1 MDRLLSALKVRSGEG
16 RLAALL
22 IGLMFFVS
30 AGGAIGG
37 NAIDALFF
45 SRFGTQYL
53 PYMYMALGVV
63 AFVTLLSTSAL
74 LGRVTRERLYVRLPI
89 ALALILAGERLL
101 LTLDLNWF
109 YPVLWLGM
117 NVMGALQA
125 LFTWGLAGAT
135 ADARQ
140 AKRLFPLFGAGGI
153 LGAAIGGF
161 VTAPLSKA
169 LHTENLLLVWAGAL
183 VAAFV
188 LGRAL
193 TGRAPGRPR
202 VHRAG
207 IRKQAS
213 PVDQIRQGYRFVRE
227 SRLMRLIVVSAT
239 LSPIMMYS
247 LVLPF
252 SRAAA
257 AGFPGEDALAGFLGT
272 FQGITT
278 AAAFLTS
285 LFVANRLFAR
295 FGIMAARMG
304 LPVIGVIGFSVLAVY
319 PVFPAIVAFRFFD
332 STWTQ
337 GVSGAAYQAVFNV
350 VPPQRREQTRA
361 FISAVPDQIG
371 AIIAG
376 LILAV
381 GQQALQPQQLYLIG
395 LSTALIITFV
405 LWQQRRAYRGALVD
419 ALHAG
424 QPQVFFDE
432 EEPFGGFQRD
442 ASAVSVAAAGLLHPE
457 TAVRRVSVEI
467 LGRLPVP
474 GASDALIDALSD
486 QDAEV
491 RAAALHALA
500 CAKATPALL
509 DIAAC
514 LNDPE
519 PEVRTEAIDALSQL
533 AGYRRGLVT
542 WIHPLLADP
551 YPAVRARVAATILRN
566 DADPE
571 ARSVLATMAEAG
583 DAESRIQAMNALGEW
598 GDPASLEWIAAGLHD
613 PLPGVRRAAASAFAP
628 IGIALT
634 VELAESAEKSIQR
647 PRAMAAETAHTGA
660 SSISAG
666 SMADRFYKPLIRALG
681 DDDSSVREAAAAAI
695 GRIGSSMLDP
705 TVSALSDPALES
717 GALAALE
724 HLPIHRAADAIR
736 AYASESASRAVHYH
750 SLMRGIAPGGDDRP
764 STPAPLSFGYA
775 QDRRSGGYSALRSAQ
790 DATDHPTTR
799 LLDHSTTPA
808 LRLLADSL
816 SDTARRR
823 AINALR
829 AVGLLADPAGRGAGS
844 RHAMATAIDNLKSR
858 DPNQRAYAME
868 TLESIGE
875 LHIVRPLLSLWEGGE
890 ATSAR
895 SDGWLAQLLQ
905 DSDAWLRACAAL
917 VAGGSDD
924 PQARDLLARLA
935 ESDADTL
942 VRETASAVKGDSPVH
957 TLQTLSLMERV
968 LFLRRVPLFADLSPA
983 DLKHVAAIAEERFFH
998 DGDVIARQG
1007 DPGDEMFIIVSG
1019 EVRVLEAAD
1028 GGSDA
1033 PGAEVARRKPGE
1045 FVGEMAL
1052 ISQGPRVA
1060 SLVAADH
1067 VRVLC
1072 IDQKQFEGMLRERP
1086 EISLAVMR
1094 VLIARLKESEAKTA
1108 QLIARR

>member
-1 MDRLLSALKVRSGEG
+1 MLRPVNIAAMDRLSGALKVRPGER
-16 RLAALL
+16 RLTALL
-22 IGLMFFVS
+22 IGLMLFVS

-45 SRFGTQYL
+45 SRFGTQDL
-53 PYMYMALGVV
+53 PIMYMALGVV
-63 AFVTLLSTSAL
+63 AFVTLLSTAAL
-74 LGRVTRERLYVRLPI
+74 LGRVTRERLYVRLPVV
-89 ALALILAGERLL
+89 LALVLIGERALV
-101 LTLDLNWF
+101 TLDLHWF
-109 YPVLWLGM
+109 YPILWLGM

-125 LFTWGLAGAT
+125 LFTWGLAGAAT
-135 ADARQ
+135 DTRQ

-183 VAAFV
+183 VAAFA

-207 IRKQAS
+207 AGKPAS
-213 PVDQIRQGYRFVRE
+213 PVDQIRQGYRFVRQ
-227 SRLMRLIVVSAT
+227 SRLMRLVAVAAM
-239 LSPIMMYS
+239 LFPIMMYS

-257 AGFPGEDALAGFLGT
+257 TEFPSEDALAGFLGT

-295 FGIMAARMG
+295 FGIMAARMS
-304 LPVIGVIGFSVLAVY
+304 LSAIGVIGFSVLAVS
-319 PVFPAIVAFRFFD
+319 PAFPAIVAFRFFD

-337 GVSGAAYQAVFNV
+337 GVSSAAYQALFNI
-350 VPPQRREQTRA
+350 VPPQRREQVRS
-361 FISAVPDQIG
+361 FVSAVPDQIG
-371 AIIAG
+371 VIIAG

-381 GQQALQPQQLYLIG
+381 GQQTLQPRHLYLVG
-395 LSTALIITFV
+395 LGAALVITLV
-405 LWQQRRAYRGALVD
+405 LWRQRRAYNGALVD

-432 EEPFGGFQRD
+432 EEPFGGFRRD
-442 ASAVSVAAAGLLHPE
+442 ASAVSVAAAGLLDPD
-457 TAVRRVSVEI
+457 TTVRRISVEI
-467 LGRLPVP
+467 LGHLPVP

-486 QDAEV
+486 QDTEV
-491 RAAALHALA
+491 RAAALHALTHA
-500 CAKATPALL
+500 HATPALL

-519 PEVRTEAIDALSQL
+519 PEVRAQAIDALRAL
-533 AGYRRGLVT
+533 AGYRRGLNAL
-542 WIHPLLADP
+542 IHPLLADP
-551 YPAVRARVAATILRN
+551 HPAVRARVAATLLRDGP
-566 DADPE
+566 DAD
-571 ARSVLATMAEAG
+571 ARSVLASMAEAG
-583 DAESRIQAMNALGEW
+583 DPESRIQAMSALGEW
-598 GDPASLEWIAAGLHD
+598 GDPQSLEWIAEGLRD

-628 IGIALT
+628 IGLALM
-634 VELAESAEKSIQR
+634 AEQAENAERSIRQ
-647 PRAMAAETAHTGA
+647 PRVTAAQAAQAET
-660 SSISAG
+660 SSISTDFAVH
-666 SMADRFYKPLIRALG
+666 SFYEPLIRTLG
-681 DDDSSVREAAAAAI
+681 DDDLSVRVAAAAAI
-695 GRIGSSMLDP
+695 GRIGPSLLDA
-705 TVSALSDPALES
+705 TVSALSDPALAG

-724 HLPIHRAADAIR
+724 YLPIHRAASAIR
-736 AYASESASRAVHYH
+736 EYARESASWAVHYH
-750 SLMRGIAPGGDDRP
+750 DLMRGIAPGGDDLP
-764 STPAPLSFGYA
+764 STPAPLRF
-775 QDRRSGGYSALRSAQ
+775 GGYSALRSAQ
-790 DATDHPTTR
+790 D
-799 LLDHSTTPA
+799 STGSPVRAPQLQAGDA

-816 SDTARRR
+816 RDAALRR

-829 AVGLLADPAGRGAGS
+829 AVGLLTDR
-844 RHAMATAIDNLKSR
+844 RAMATAIDNLKSR
-858 DPNQRAYAME
+858 DPNQRAYAIE

-875 LHIVRPLLSLWEGGE
+875 PHVVRRLLFLWEAAE
-890 ATSAR
+890 ATPAR
-895 SDGWLAQLLQ
+895 SEGWLAQLLG

-924 PQARDLLARLA
+924 PQMRDLLARLA
-935 ESDADTL
+935 QSDADTL
-942 VRETASAVKGDSPVH
+942 VRETAALRLAAMKGDSPVH
-957 TLQTLSLMERV
+957 TLATLSLMERV
-968 LFLRRVPLFADLSPA
+968 LFLRRVPLFGDLSPA
-983 DLKHVAAIAEERFFH
+983 DLKHVAAIADERFFH

-1019 EVRVLEAAD
+1019 EVRVFEAAD
-1028 GGSDA
+1028 GGLQALGS
-1033 PGAEVARRKPGE
+1033 EVARRKPGE
-1045 FVGEMAL
+1045 AVGEMAL

-1060 SLVAADH
+1060 SLVASEH

-1094 VLIARLKESEAKTA
+1094 VLIARLKESEAK
-1108 QLIARR
+1108 ARAVS

>member
-1 MDRLLSALKVRSGEG
+1 MDRLQDTLKIRPGEG

-53 PYMYMALGVV
+53 PTMYMALGVV

-74 LGRVTRERLYVRLPI
+74 LGRVTRERLYVRLPVV
-89 ALALILAGERLL
+89 LALVLIGERAL
-101 LTLDLNWF
+101 LTLDFNWF

-161 VTAPLSKA
+161 VTAPLSRA
-169 LHTENLLLVWAGAL
+169 LHTENLLLIWAGAL
-183 VAAFV
+183 VVAFV

-193 TGRAPGRPR
+193 TGRVPGRPR

-227 SRLMRLIVVSAT
+227 SRLMRLLVVSAT

-257 AGFPGEDALAGFLGT
+257 AEFPGEDALAGFLGT
-272 FQGITT
+272 FQGVTT

-319 PVFPAIVAFRFFD
+319 PVFPAIAAFRFFD

-337 GVSGAAYQAVFNV
+337 GVSSAAYQAVFNV

-371 AIIAG
+371 TIVAG

-381 GQQALQPQQLYLIG
+381 GQQALQPQHLYLVG
-395 LSTALIITFV
+395 LGAALIITFV
-405 LWQQRRAYRGALVD
+405 LLQQRRAYRGALVD

-432 EEPFGGFQRD
+432 EEPFGGFRRD

-467 LGRLPVP
+467 LGHLPLP

-519 PEVRTEAIDALSQL
+519 PEVRTEAVDALSQL

-551 YPAVRARVAATILRN
+551 YPAVRARVAATLLRG

-571 ARSVLATMAEAG
+571 ARGVLAAMAEAG
-583 DAESRIQAMNALGEW
+583 DAESRIQAMSALGEW
-598 GDPASLEWIAAGLHD
+598 GDPQSLEWIAAGLHD

-628 IGIALT
+628 MGIRLT
-634 VELAESAEKSIQR
+634 AENAESAEKSIQR
-647 PRAMAAETAHTGA
+647 PRAMAAEAAHARA

-666 SMADRFYKPLIRALG
+666 SMAGRFYEPLIRALG

-695 GRIGSSMLDP
+695 GRIGPSMLDP
-705 TVSALSDPALES
+705 AVSALSDPALES

-724 HLPIHRAADAIR
+724 HLPIHRAADTIR
-736 AYASESASRAVHYH
+736 EYARESASRAAHCH
-750 SLMRGIAPGGDDRP
+750 SLLLSIAPNGDDPP
-764 STPAPLSFGYA
+764 STPTP
-775 QDRRSGGYSALRSAQ
+775 LRSAQ

-816 SDTARRR
+816 SDAARRR

-829 AVGLLADPAGRGAGS
+829 AVGLLAD

-875 LHIVRPLLSLWEGGE
+875 QHVVRPLLSLWEGGE

-895 SDGWLAQLLQ
+895 SDGWLVQLLQ

-917 VAGGSDD
+917 VAGGSAD
-924 PQARDLLARLA
+924 PQARDLLERLA
-935 ESDADTL
+935 QSDADAL

-957 TLQTLSLMERV
+957 TLQTLSVMERV
-968 LFLRRVPLFADLSPA
+968 LFLRRVPLFGDLSPA
-983 DLKHVAAIAEERFFH
+983 DLKHVAAIADERFFH

-1007 DPGDEMFIIVSG
+1007 DLGDEMFIIVSG

-1028 GGSDA
+1028 GGLEA
-1033 PGAEVARRKPGE
+1033 PGAEVARRKLGE

-1060 SLVAADH
+1060 SLVAEGH

-1072 IDQKQFEGMLRERP
+1072 LDQKQFEGMLRERP

-1094 VLIARLKESEAKTA
+1094 VLIARLKESETRVRGD
-1108 QLIARR
+1108 Q

>member
-16 RLAALL
+16 RLAVLL

-53 PYMYMALGVV
+53 PTMYMALGVV
-63 AFVTLLSTSAL
+63 AFVTLLGTSAL

-89 ALALILAGERLL
+89 ALALILAGERFLL
-101 LTLDLNWF
+101 ALDLFWF

-125 LFTWGLAGAT
+125 LFTWGLAGAS

-183 VAAFV
+183 VAAFI

-193 TGRAPGRPR
+193 AGRAPGRPL

-227 SRLMRLIVVSAT
+227 SRLMRLIVISAT
-239 LSPIMMYS
+239 LAPIMMYS

-257 AGFPGEDALAGFLGT
+257 TEFPSEDTLAGFLGT
-272 FQGITT
+272 FQGVTT

-285 LFVANRLFAR
+285 LLIANRLFAR

-337 GVSGAAYQAVFNV
+337 GVSTAAYQAVFNV

-371 AIIAG
+371 VIAAG

-395 LSTALIITFV
+395 LGAALMITFV
-405 LWQQRRAYRGALVD
+405 LWQQRRAYRGSLVD

-432 EEPFGGFQRD
+432 EEPFGGFRRD
-442 ASAVSVAAAGLLHPE
+442 ASAVSVAATGLLHPD

-467 LGRLPVP
+467 LGHLPVP

-519 PEVRTEAIDALSQL
+519 PEVRTEAVDALRQL
-533 AGYRRGLVT
+533 AGYRRGLVA
-542 WIHPLLADP
+542 WIRPLLADP
-551 YPAVRARVAATILRN
+551 YPAVRARVAATLLRD

-571 ARSVLATMAEAG
+571 ARGVLATMAEAG
-583 DAESRIQAMNALGEW
+583 DAESRIQAMNAMGEW
-598 GDPASLEWIAAGLHD
+598 EAPASLEWIAAGLHD

-628 IGIALT
+628 IGIRLT
-634 VELAESAEKSIQR
+634 AEKAESTEKLIQ
-647 PRAMAAETAHTGA
+647 
-660 SSISAG
+660 
-666 SMADRFYKPLIRALG
+666 ALG

-695 GRIGSSMLDP
+695 GRIGPSMLDA

-717 GALAALE
+717 GALAALD
-724 HLPIHRAADAIR
+724 HLPIRRAADAIR
-736 AYASESASRAVHYH
+736 EYARESASRAAHYH
-750 SLMRGIAPGGDDRP
+750 SLMLSIKTTRP
-764 STPAPLSFGYA
+764 QDYSTTSPAPLH
-775 QDRRSGGYSALRSAQ
+775 SGGYSALRSPFGSDQGMAK

-799 LLDHSTTPA
+799 PLDHSTTPA

-816 SDTARRR
+816 SDAARRR

-829 AVGLLADPAGRGAGS
+829 AVGLLAN

-875 LHIVRPLLSLWEGGE
+875 LPIVRPLLSLWEAGE
-890 ATSAR
+890 ATPAR

-924 PQARDLLARLA
+924 PHARDLLARIV
-935 ESDADTL
+935 ESDTDTL
-942 VRETASAVKGDSPVH
+942 VRETAASAMKGDLPVH

-983 DLKHVAAIAEERFFH
+983 DLKHVAAIADERFFH
-998 DGDVIARQG
+998 DGDVIAWQG

-1028 GGSDA
+1028 GGRPSTLRVRSPLPSVGDFAGQASLRSAQDA
-1033 PGAEVARRKPGE
+1033 PGAEVARRRPGE

-1060 SLVAADH
+1060 SLVASGH

-1094 VLIARLKESEAKTA
+1094 VLIARLKESETRVRSD
-1108 QLIARR
+1108 Q